1 MKLKKNMKKDNGIV
15 YSSHEKGIGLIII
28 VMVLAFLLTI
38 GIGLMTVTRTGPAVS
53 GNIRLQDQ
61 AFNAAEAGFDAA
73 WVTIEDYFASGA
85 WTNFAGRYLKDP
97 PGIDNPTDAYY
108 YRRYTDEELL
118 QIFDSDGDGMADY
131 DNVIF
136 YKQPFIPA
144 SSGGLDPRYTYTVFL
159 VDDEVGG
166 GQPDSSDALL
176 VCIGVV
182 QVGSNMTTSR
192 IEVELAVDISGT

>member
-1 MKLKKNMKKDNGIV
+1 MKKRKNLQKDDGIV
-15 YSSHEKGIGLIII
+15 YSNHEKGIGLIII

-38 GIGLMTVTRTGPAVS
+38 GLGLLTVTRTGPAVA
-53 GNIRLQDQ
+53 GNIRLQEQ

-73 WVTIEDYFASGA
+73 WVTIEDFFATGA

-97 PGIDNPTDAYY
+97 TGIDMPTDDFY
-108 YRRYTDEELL
+108 YRKFTDEELL
-118 QIFDSDGDGMADY
+118 SLFDTDGDGSADY

-144 SSGGLDPRYTYTVFL
+144 DSGGLDPRYTYTVFL
-159 VDDEVGG
+159 VDDEMGG
-166 GQPDSSDALL
+166 GEPDSSDALL